1 VWLIWGD
8 YMPELDATGWVV
20 VLICAVLVGI
30 AKAGV
35 PGVSILNVPLM
46 AAVMPAGRSVG
57 ALLGMLIIGDMF
69 AAGYYRRHAQWGHVI
84 RLLPATVVG
93 IVCGYFAAKVIDDRQ
108 LKFAIGVI
116 VLVMLAVSYLRTR
129 RGKDTKIPTHW
140 AFAAVMGFV
149 AGVTTMMA
157 NAAGPVMVIYL
168 LAMKLPKMEFV
179 GTGAWFFFIVNWI
192 KVPFSAKL
200 DMMTIESVTLNLV
213 TLPLIAAGVF
223 AGIIILK
230 KIPQKAF
237 TAIVQIMAVAAAIKL
252 LFS

>member
-1 VWLIWGD
+1 MLD
-8 YMPELDATGWVV
+8 LDATGWVV
-20 VLICAVLVGI
+20 VLVCAVLVGI
-30 AKAGV
+30 AKTGV

-57 ALLGMLIIGDMF
+57 VLLGMLIIGDLF

-84 RLLPATVVG
+84 RLLPAAVAG
-93 IVCGYFAAKVIDDRQ
+93 IVCGYFAANVISDRQ
-108 LKFAIGVI
+108 LKVAIGVI

-129 RGKDTKIPTHW
+129 RGKEAAIPTHW
-140 AFAAVMGFV
+140 SFAVVMGFV

-168 LAMKLPKMEFV
+168 LAMRLPKMEFV

-200 DMMTIESVTLNLV
+200 DMMTLESVSLNLM
-213 TLPLIAAGVF
+213 TLPLIAAGAF

-237 TAIVQIMAVAAAIKL
+237 TTVVQIMAVAAAVKL